1 MTSVDWDSLIE
12 PMALAL
18 LGDPP
23 RKRQHGS
30 EWRYRGKGSL
40 AVHVDGP
47 RPGTWRDH
55 EEGKGGGVLA
65 LVEARRGDRT
75 V

>member
-30 EWRYRGKGSL
+30 EWRYRGK
-40 AVHVDGP
+40 A
-47 RPGTWRDH
+47 
-55 EEGKGGGVLA
+55 A
-65 LVEARRGDRT
+65 
-75 V
+75 